1 MSETTVPA
9 ATEPAGEASA
19 KVNGTVSE
27 VLVETLITKAEVVSE
42 AARPISPLIE
52 MQLQSQLGLLP
63 DDEVESIRT
72 TLIHE
77 EAARTSSSVGR
88 GRHHNFERLNDL
100 FACSKI
106 EMEPPLRAHRLQ
118 TPASVHTSL
127 VCNQEVIANFC
138 CLLCHR
144 LVTLPVI
151 LNNGDKETGVW
162 PCGDAPFCRKCIL
175 AAIHFNGQCPVCL
188 RCTEEQQLVEDTR
201 TERDQR
207 SLVVMCSFRE
217 EGCAWQGE
225 LRDFALH
232 QNECETRLGCVEQA
246 AVHSMECSGLPPIE
260 LLWEGRPQPLS
271 PPPQD
276 LDMGQSE
283 AQEWEQHRLLL
294 EQQSM
299 ADQSLSQQSD

>member
-1 MSETTVPA
+1 
-9 ATEPAGEASA
+9 
-19 KVNGTVSE
+19 
-27 VLVETLITKAEVVSE
+27 
-42 AARPISPLIE
+42 
-52 MQLQSQLGLLP
+52 
-63 DDEVESIRT
+63 
-72 TLIHE
+72 
-77 EAARTSSSVGR
+77 
-88 GRHHNFERLNDL
+88 
-100 FACSKI
+100 
-106 EMEPPLRAHRLQ
+106 
-118 TPASVHTSL
+118 
-127 VCNQEVIANFC
+127 VIANFC

-207 SLVVMCSFRE
+207 SLVVMCSFHE

-225 LRDFALH
+225 LRDFAQH